1 MVGMGKGEL
10 ERLAEKG
17 EGGGKGAVKVSRR
30 DLGPAL
36 ALGRRGGTTV
46 AGTM

>member
-1 MVGMGKGEL
+1 MVGMSEKEL
-10 ERLAEKG
+10 ERLAEKN
-17 EGGGKGAVKVSRR
+17 EEVGAVKVSRR